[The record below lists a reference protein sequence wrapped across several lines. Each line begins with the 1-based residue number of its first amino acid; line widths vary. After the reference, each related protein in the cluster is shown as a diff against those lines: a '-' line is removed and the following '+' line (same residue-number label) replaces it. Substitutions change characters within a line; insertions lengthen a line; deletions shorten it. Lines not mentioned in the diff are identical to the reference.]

1 MVSIAASSY
10 LIIFSDRI
18 FSVLEKYLDI
28 FERDHTHGEAAAQH
42 DYELHCMRVHNGAH
56 CDCEVGDPARFLR
69 ADDPGFTAGPPPF

>member
-1 MVSIAASSY
+1 VSAYWDEDEDGYDPDDFREPDESA
-10 LIIFSDRI
+10 
-18 FSVLEKYLDI
+18 YLD
-28 FERDHTHGEAAAQH
+28 AQAQH